1 MANLRV
7 DDLVKANF
15 VDLQGHY
22 KKDMFI
28 FCLIDGFAFNV
39 EFKIQMQEN
48 NFIYVFA
55 CVKAQ
60 KVEIGYERKTKQQT
74 PIAEK

>member
-1 MANLRV
+1 
-7 DDLVKANF
+7 
-15 VDLQGHY
+15 
-22 KKDMFI
+22 MFI
-28 FCLIDGFAFNV
+28 FCLIDGFPFTV